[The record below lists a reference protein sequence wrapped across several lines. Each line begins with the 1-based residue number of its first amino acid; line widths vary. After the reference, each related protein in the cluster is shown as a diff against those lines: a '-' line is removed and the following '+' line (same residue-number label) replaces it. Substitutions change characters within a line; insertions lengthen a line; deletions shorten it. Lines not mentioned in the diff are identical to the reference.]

1 MQLVRLWCF
10 YELVDYINLSSLC
23 YQVHHLAVNALL
35 KSSQINELEGG
46 ALLGF
51 NSESQDAVT
60 LGVGQTNWDES
71 VSCAPAFRVL
81 KQLVQGWL
89 SDAVQ
94 SGNTFAD
101 ALLQHLYRW
110 LCRCVILI
118 PLDMKDLLHLRA

>member
-1 MQLVRLWCF
+1 
-10 YELVDYINLSSLC
+10 
-23 YQVHHLAVNALL
+23 VHHLAVNALL

-51 NSESQDAVT
+51 NAESQDAVT
-60 LGVGQTNWDES
+60 LGSGQANWDES

-89 SDAVQ
+89 SDAVS

-110 LCRCVILI
+110 LCRCAFSTPSTLKFGFLSLFELI
-118 PLDMKDLLHLRA
+118 RRSNRSCDISLPALVQPE

>member
-1 MQLVRLWCF
+1 M
-10 YELVDYINLSSLC
+10 
-23 YQVHHLAVNALL
+23 NALL

-51 NSESQDAVT
+51 NSESQDAAT
-60 LGVGQTNWDES
+60 LGAGQTNWDES

-89 SDAVQ
+89 SDAVS

-110 LCRCVILI
+110 LCRSAILI
-118 PLDMKDLLHLRA
+118 PFDIKIWPHLPIRVGMHKQ

>member
-1 MQLVRLWCF
+1 MNTICMHVEFSKTQIGS
-10 YELVDYINLSSLC
+10 Y

-51 NSESQDAVT
+51 NSESQDAVS

-71 VSCAPAFRVL
+71 VSCAPAFRIL

-89 SDAVQ
+89 SDAVS

-101 ALLQHLYRW
+101 VLLQHLYRW
-110 LCRCVILI
+110 LCRYAFV
-118 PLDMKDLLHLRA
+118 